1 MTTRIVP
8 LTPPYTGDI
17 QRNLDMIMPPGVPP
31 LGIFRTVAHNPRV
44 LSRMI
49 QGGLLDKGS
58 ISIAEREL
66 VILRTCALCKA
77 EYEWGVHVT
86 GFSHKAGFTP
96 EQINDT
102 LSETP
107 TLSCWS
113 DKEMLLLQLV
123 GQLYRTKTVDDTLWT
138 ELSVYYADDQLIEL
152 TMLAGLYHAVSF
164 IVNACGVQREGF
176 AATFSGVSIGER

>member
-1 MTTRIVP
+1 MTTRIIP
-8 LTPPYTGDI
+8 LEPPYPTDI
-17 QRNLDMIMPPGVPP
+17 KGSFDMIMPPGIPP

-86 GFSHKAGFTP
+86 GFAQKAGFTP
-96 EQINDT
+96 EQVDDT
-102 LSETP
+102 VSETP
-107 TLSCWS
+107 TLSYWS
-113 DKEMLLLQLV
+113 DKEILLLQLAD
-123 GQLYRTKTVDDTLWT
+123 QLYRTKTVDDALWA

-152 TMLAGLYHAVSF
+152 IMLAGLYHAVSF
-164 IVNACGVQREGF
+164 IVNACGVPREGF
-176 AATFSGVSIGER
+176 AAAFPDVSIREQ

>member
-1 MTTRIVP
+1 MTTRIAP
-8 LTPPYTGDI
+8 LTPPYTADI
-17 QRNLDMIMPPGVPP
+17 QKNFDVIMPPGIPP

-86 GFSHKAGFTP
+86 GFSQKAGFTQ
-96 EQINDT
+96 EQIGDT

-107 TLSCWS
+107 TSSYWS

-123 GQLYRTKTVDDTLWT
+123 DQLYKTKTIDDGLWS

-152 TMLAGLYHAVSF
+152 IMLAGLYHAVSF

-176 AATFSGVSIGER
+176 AAAFPDTSVG

>member
-1 MTTRIVP
+1 MTRIAP
-8 LTPPYTGDI
+8 LDPPYTT
-17 QRNLDMIMPPGVPP
+17 DMQKNFDTIMPPGIPP

-86 GFSHKAGFTP
+86 GFSHKAGFTQ

-107 TLSCWS
+107 TPSYWS

-123 GQLYRTKTVDDTLWT
+123 GQLYKAKTVDDALWS

-152 TMLAGLYHAVSF
+152 IMLAGLYHAVSF

-176 AATFSGVSIGER
+176 AEAFPETSI

>member
-1 MTTRIVP
+1 MTTRIEP
-8 LTPPYTGDI
+8 LTPPYSADI
-17 QRNLDMIMPPGVPP
+17 QRDFDAIMPSGVPP

-86 GFSHKAGFTP
+86 GFSHKTGFTQ
-96 EQINDT
+96 EQISDT
-102 LSETP
+102 LSEIPTP
-107 TLSCWS
+107 SYWS
-113 DKEMLLLQLV
+113 DREMLLLQLV
-123 GQLYRTKTVDDTLWT
+123 GQLYKTKTVDDGLWS

-152 TMLAGLYHAVSF
+152 IMLAGLYHAVSF

-176 AATFSGVSIGER
+176 AAAFPSSKIC